1 MASKTFKVNVDLD
14 SKSLSKLK
22 KTLSDA
28 RVKVDEKS
36 IASLENAMSEL
47 EAELDRNSEHLNVL
61 TNAIESMGS
70 GKGGGGLGDMGGA
83 KSAAAGGATGI
94 LSEIRDLLE
103 SNGAR
108 LKSLA
113 DTNESGFNEAAHT
126 RLKQLSR
133 SQLILDDQLKT
144 KRIWMR
150 GMMGGGKNPIGSAL
164 MGMGSAIFGKLADAS
179 SDVFKYQTAQDQGK
193 MDTKSPTFNSQSEE
207 TKKEQAGGLIG
218 SFEKTQK
225 RAEGKF
231 GKALGKLGGGK
242 GMKIAGGIGMGAM
255 AGGAIVKKGMQA
267 LIESSPMLK
276 QMMKM
281 LNFGGM
287 MILRPLGDFF
297 GFFLRPIFIMLLRKF
312 IIPFYQTY
320 LPMMQQMGHDM
331 GERVVKLLMLIL
343 DWFTDPAELNNVT
356 GTGALVTEETQQAQ
370 LAAQKAAL
378 AAGVTDQDA
387 LVKLLQQVEK
397 DVDPDNAKF
406 QTEISK
412 AGQHTTHLQDTVD
425 TTAGYDPS
433 GLTTG
438 IAVMTPEHQQ
448 MFDELGVS
456 IGGVTEAA
464 DEAMDGLE
472 SIVYGSNG
480 VAMDAEPIMSATDLI
495 REKAQ
500 YDKTTGSQSGRYNT
514 QNVNITVEGNLDTE
528 AAKQMEEKMKTIA
541 QEESENVYKKG
552 NPRY

>member
-70 GKGGGGLGDMGGA
+70 GKGGGDLMGGA
-83 KSAAAGGATGI
+83 TSAAAGGATGI

-281 LNFGGM
+281 LNFGVM

-297 GFFLRPIFIMLLRKF
+297 GFFLRPIFIYLLRKF

-331 GERVVKLLMLIL
+331 GDRVVTLLVKLLDI
-343 DWFTDPAELNNVT
+343 FAPSANNNAVT
-356 GTGALVTEETQQAQ
+356 GNANLPSAEAQAEQ
-370 LAAQKAAL
+370 LAAQKALL
-378 AAGVTDQDA
+378 AAGITDQDA
-387 LVKLLQQVEK
+387 IVKALAQVEK
-397 DVDPDNAKF
+397 NVDPDNEKF
-406 QTEISK
+406 GVDDSYARGQAETASAGDISTE
-412 AGQHTTHLQDTVD
+412 
-425 TTAGYDPS
+425 AGYDRS
-433 GLTTG
+433 GLLTGESVLTAEQKALFEEAGISIDGLTTTVDDATKDLK
-438 IAVMTPEHQQ
+438 I
-448 MFDELGVS
+448 
-456 IGGVTEAA
+456 I
-464 DEAMDGLE
+464 
-472 SIVYGSNG
+472 GSNG
-480 VAMDAEPIMSATDLI
+480 IEMDAEPIMSATDLI

-500 YDKTTGSQSGRYNT
+500 YDKMTGSQSGRYNT

-528 AAKQMEEKMKTIA
+528 AEKILEEKMKTIA
-541 QEESENVYKKG
+541 QEESQQVYNKG
-552 NPRY
+552 NRKGSN

>member
-28 RVKVDEKS
+28 RIKVDEKS
-36 IASLENAMSEL
+36 IASLENAMASL
-47 EAELDRNSEHLNVL
+47 ESELDRNSEHLNVL

-70 GKGGGGLGDMGGA
+70 GKGGGDLMGGA

-103 SNGAR
+103 ANGAR

-133 SQLILDDQLKT
+133 SQLTLDDQLKT

-281 LNFGGM
+281 LNFGVM

-297 GFFLRPIFIMLLRKF
+297 GFFLRPIFIYLLRKF

-320 LPMMQQMGHDM
+320 LPIMQQMGHDLGVGVVGWLEAIANLM
-331 GERVVKLLMLIL
+331 GWLSGEARG
-343 DWFTDPAELNNVT
+343 AEAGGIANLPS
-356 GTGALVTEETQQAQ
+356 EEVQIAQ
-370 LAAQKAAL
+370 LAKL
-378 AAGVTDQDA
+378 AEMKEAGILSSGEMVRELQ
-387 LVKLLQQVEK
+387 LLEMQL
-397 DVDPDNAKF
+397 DPSNAKF
-406 QTEISK
+406 WLAGSDPRDKVEEFVGTGNGTPVDPTTKPDYRDTGSGTFMDDTNTKLDDILKETENTPVLPEEFNPDILN
-412 AGQHTTHLQDTVD
+412 QNLIP
-425 TTAGYDPS
+425 DPEPE
-433 GLTTG
+433 
-438 IAVMTPEHQQ
+438 MT
-448 MFDELGVS
+448 
-456 IGGVTEAA
+456 
-464 DEAMDGLE
+464 
-472 SIVYGSNG
+472 
-480 VAMDAEPIMSATDLI
+480 ATDIL
-495 REKAQ
+495 
-500 YDKTTGSQSGRYNT
+500 TYNQRQHST
-514 QNVNITVEGNLDTE
+514 DPPVYNITVEGNMDETVWEEKL
-528 AAKQMEEKMKTIA
+528 KPKMEEVA
-541 QEESENVYKKG
+541 RQESED
-552 NPRY
+552 RYNKDNRKR